1 MEDLVTVEALEALAE
16 VEATEAAVVELSL
29 ATVLPR
35 LPPAVKFLAR
45 NVAMSPDRSA
55 GMCQELS
62 QDRSVPTYQGSSAT
76 MFLVNSAAMSRDR
89 WRDRNVTTFLA
100 SSVRTYQ
107 DSSAPMC
114 PVKLVRIS
122 QDNNAEMFLVR
133 TVSRSL

>member
-55 GMCQELS
+55 GGISLINWLKYLLIINQECAKNCPKTGVF
-62 QDRSVPTYQGSSAT
+62 QRTKAAVQQCSSST
-76 MFLVNSAAMSRDR
+76 VQVNILLILE
-89 WRDRNVTTFLA
+89 NFHL
-100 SSVRTYQ
+100 
-107 DSSAPMC
+107 
-114 PVKLVRIS
+114 II
-122 QDNNAEMFLVR
+122 
-133 TVSRSL
+133 